1 MFGLVRTWFDIC
13 EKKIDLILSAIV
25 TQMLTNNSFE
35 FANGSFYILSKWIN
49 ASVRIKLQ
57 KVTKNSINFPDIVEW
72 KHYPGDNNWI
82 IDCIHCMCF
91 FIFACFILQCEIK
104 QARVSSMET
113 SLIRQRQWKLTPIS
127 RTTICRLFI
136 YYIVVLFVS
145 NVNNKYQGINTCEP
159 TYFIEI
165 VRCWFPI

>member
-82 IDCIHCMCF
+82 IDCIHCVCF
-91 FIFACFILQCEIK
+91 FHFCMFHFTMWNQTSARIKHGNFINSTASMKIDTNQPNDNL
-104 QARVSSMET
+104 SSIY
-113 SLIRQRQWKLTPIS
+113 LLHCCA
-127 RTTICRLFI
+127 IC
-136 YYIVVLFVS
+136 
-145 NVNNKYQGINTCEP
+145 
-159 TYFIEI
+159 IE
-165 VRCWFPI
+165 CK